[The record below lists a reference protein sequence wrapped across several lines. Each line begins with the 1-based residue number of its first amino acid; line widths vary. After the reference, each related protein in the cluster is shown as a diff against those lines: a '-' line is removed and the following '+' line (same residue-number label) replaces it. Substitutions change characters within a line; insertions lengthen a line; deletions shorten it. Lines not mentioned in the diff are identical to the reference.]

1 MAMAKPIVATN
12 IDGITEQIS
21 HEREGI
27 LVPIRKP
34 EALAGAV
41 SRIIEDNELATALG
55 RAARKKVETFFSI
68 EQMVREIEKVY
79 LSLQCQ

>member
-1 MAMAKPIVATN
+1 MAKPIVATN

-21 HEREGI
+21 HEGEGI

-41 SRIIEDNELATALG
+41 SRIIENDELATALG
-55 RAARKKVETFFSI
+55 RAAKKKVETYFSV
-68 EQMVREIEKVY
+68 EHMVRETEKVY
-79 LSLQCQ
+79 LSLECQ